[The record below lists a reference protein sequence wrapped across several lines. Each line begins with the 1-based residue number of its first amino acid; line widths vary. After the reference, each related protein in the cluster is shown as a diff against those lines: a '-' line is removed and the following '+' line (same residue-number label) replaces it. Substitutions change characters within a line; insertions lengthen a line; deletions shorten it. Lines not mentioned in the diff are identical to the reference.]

1 MKESSEFEYK
11 IFEFLKS
18 KFKNNSMKYAIQNAA
33 KILIKNIIDVFV
45 DCFVE
50 DYLKEIKSNEAKMY
64 LDSISNNCFSKDF
77 KEKINGLINDLK
89 PNKNENAN

>member
-1 MKESSEFEYK
+1 M
-11 IFEFLKS
+11 
-18 KFKNNSMKYAIQNAA
+18 NR
-33 KILIKNIIDVFV
+33 
-45 DCFVE
+45 FVE

-77 KEKINGLINDLK
+77 KEKIKGLINDLK